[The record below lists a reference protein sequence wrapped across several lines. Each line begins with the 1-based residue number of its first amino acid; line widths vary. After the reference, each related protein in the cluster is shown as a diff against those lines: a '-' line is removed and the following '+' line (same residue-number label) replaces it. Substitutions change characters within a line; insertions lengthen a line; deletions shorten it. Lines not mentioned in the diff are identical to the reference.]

1 MQRLHCWLDQLTLR
15 RGRNRDANV
24 SRRITSQSV
33 TPTCRVTLESNNKHK
48 LKPTKTSS
56 QASPS
61 SRNSQEPKNAV
72 LSVPNLVVSAP
83 LMVRKPETGSFARR
97 RGIRTNPWLYGGDS
111 LLRNSAYH
119 HTESLPPQVQSLER
133 RCAPPTLLGVKSLE
147 ESTCSSGYGSQD
159 CSPDSSIHIPSWQT
173 ADCNNAFIDEPF
185 DEGSLLEE
193 TSSFSTYDNIC
204 DGRDEHIYHELESCF
219 RVAEQSCGST
229 PLSSL
234 ADSRTDSPLYARPDS
249 PVYAKPWTHYY
260 VEREYCCPNMLVLAE
275 RSPST
280 KALTVRN
287 QSFRRVLPEIRYNEY
302 ARPFYGRPPMN
313 CLGRTNSLTYPE
325 PSSSW
330 VHRTENYRQM
340 KEKSRLVENR
350 TMEDAEEEFLS
361 ELDAQIA
368 ELQVGG
374 NVYFDTSQIYHVK
387 KGCKLFN

>member
-24 SRRITSQSV
+24 NRRITSQSL
-33 TPTCRVTLESNNKHK
+33 TPIYRVTLESKNKHK

-61 SRNSQEPKNAV
+61 SKNSQEPRNAM

-83 LMVRKPETGSFARR
+83 FMARKPETGSFARR

-119 HTESLPPQVQSLER
+119 HTESLPPQAQCLER

-159 CSPDSSIHIPSWQT
+159 CSPDSSIHMPSWQT
-173 ADCNNAFIDEPF
+173 TDCSNAFIDEPF

-204 DGRDEHIYHELESCF
+204 DASEEHIYHELESCF
-219 RVAEQSCGST
+219 RVAEESCSST

-234 ADSRTDSPLYARPDS
+234 GDSRSDSPLCGRHGSPIYAQ
-249 PVYAKPWTHYY
+249 PWTHYH
-260 VEREYCCPNMLVLAE
+260 VEREHYRSNMSVLAK

-302 ARPFYGRPPMN
+302 ARPFHGRPLMN
-313 CLGRTNSLTYPE
+313 CLGRTNSFAYPE

-340 KEKSRLVENR
+340 NENNRLVENHA
-350 TMEDAEEEFLS
+350 MEDAEEEFLS

-368 ELQVGG
+368 ELQVGE
-374 NVYFDTSQIYHVK
+374 NVYFNMS
-387 KGCKLFN
+387 